1 MSKERKYIMHLDGDS
16 FFVAVEA
23 SKNPALRNKAV
34 VTGYERGIASAMS
47 YEAKKLGITRAM
59 PVFQIRKLHPHV
71 IVVNSD
77 YEAYAVF
84 SRRMMDIVKRY
95 TDKVHE
101 YSIDECFADFTHIKS
116 FTENPRPVLER
127 IKSDIHKE
135 LGISVSLG
143 LGPTKVIAKTASK
156 RNKPNGLTIFNPEDV
171 PELLAKTP
179 IGSVW
184 GIGSATTHELSKKG
198 ISTALNLASKP
209 FEWVKEHF
217 SKPLQEM
224 WYELNCISVYEV
236 ESQYDPQKSIMK
248 TRTFVPASN
257 NREYVFSQLSK
268 NVENAAKKLREMRMC
283 VREISIYLKTQT
295 FTYKGD
301 SVRLLIPLEN
311 TFDILEQVKGLFN
324 NIFVSDCLY
333 RATGVTLYGLMPTV
347 ARQED
352 LFGGVEKEDTRRQL
366 FDSIDLVNKKYGRSV
381 VHVASSHRAIV
392 DEEKGEREPR
402 FMAKGFYKN
411 LSVPYLGEVI

>member
-1 MSKERKYIMHLDGDS
+1 MKTARKYIMHLDGDS

-23 SKNPALRNKAV
+23 AKNPALRGKAV

-59 PVFQIRKLHPHV
+59 PVFMIRKLHPHV
-71 IVVNSD
+71 VVVNSD

-101 YSIDECFADFTHIKS
+101 YSIDECFADFSHIKS
-116 FTENPRPVLER
+116 FVENPRPVLEQ
-127 IKSDIHKE
+127 IKSNIQKE

-156 RNKPNGLTIFNPEDV
+156 RNKPNGLTILAPEEV
-171 PELLAKTP
+171 PDMLSKTP

-184 GIGSATTHELSKKG
+184 GIGSATTHELSKRG
-198 ISTALNLASKP
+198 IRTAFDFATKP
-209 FEWVKEHF
+209 LDWVKEHF
-217 SKPLQEM
+217 SKPLEEM
-224 WYELNCISVYEV
+224 WYELNCISVHGID
-236 ESQYDPQKSIMK
+236 SQYDPQKSIMK
-248 TRTFVPASN
+248 TRTFVPASDN
-257 NREYVFSQLSK
+257 KAYVFSQLSK
-268 NVENAAKKLREMRMC
+268 NVENAAKKLREMHMC
-283 VREISIYLKTQT
+283 AREISIYLKTQS

-311 TFDILEQVKGLFN
+311 TLDIIDQVRNLFN
-324 NIFVSDCLY
+324 KVYVPNCMY
-333 RATGVTLYGLMPTV
+333 RATGVTLFGLMPAL

-352 LFGGVEKEDTRRQL
+352 LFGNVEKEDSRREL
-366 FDSIDLVNKKYGRSV
+366 FTSIDSVNRKYGRSV
-381 VHVASSHRAIV
+381 IHIASSHKAITE
-392 DEEKGEREPR
+392 EEKNEKEPR
-402 FMAKGFYKN
+402 FMAKGFFKK
-411 LSVPYLGEVI
+411 LSVPYLGEVS